1 MARAYE
7 SHGIHQGSDVSRL
20 AIRIAEMEQAN
31 VDKGGK
37 PGEIIR
43 KYQTNP
49 PTGLPQARL
58 AALLANGIVQAEMDA
73 AKNEQA
79 LKGYDPAQ
87 PTVVA
92 QKEQAMQGVA
102 GLPVREGMYSPDIY
116 AQGGIGSM
124 PEEEQ
129 PTYGVAGGGLIAFK
143 KGGDKGEKEED
154 TPAPAP
160 AAEDDEMSLLQRL
173 GLGAAAGT
181 ALGTGMYRNT
191 VSSAPAAAPAAQ
203 AASAAATASQAAQ
216 VATQAA
222 QVAQAAAPASGIAA
236 GAPAAAPAAAPVT
249 PSGIAT
255 PAAAAKPGLY
265 SRVNAAI
272 DSGTGKVVSGLAKR
286 APPAYLGYE
295 LGDALK
301 GTPAAIAA
309 QETLPQA
316 PKGFEEA
323 GRIATSPSLL
333 KDASPQ
339 EILDSIRPGESGGK
353 RNAKNPLS
361 GATGR
366 GQMTETTFLNLQKKT
381 PDLKGYTWK
390 DYAKNP
396 ELQDR
401 TELALVEDQQRTLKN
416 LGIPGTVSNHTIAW
430 FGGPKLLQ
438 APDDKPIESV
448 FSKKEMEQN
457 PTFAGKTVGEVKKY
471 LVKRPGG
478 KPEEGW
484 FGMAPDFLKDT
495 YASAKKNVVPYLR
508 DRVFTQ
514 ENLKQVPG
522 AVADAAKG
530 ALPAVRD
537 ALSEG
542 IGSLTGQNAKNEA
555 AGAAATAP
563 STVTPQRQTE
573 IKKRVAEGENIRDV
587 VAPPPN
593 VNPLD
598 KPALADSSSLAAA
611 KQFEIIQTRAAA
623 LAAKKDK
630 SAQDIQDQKDFG
642 TALMYMG
649 NTMMASKNPYFLGSL
664 GEGMNAGLAGNIAA
678 TGRREDRDTKRAE
691 QQEKARSNKAN
702 EAQKRIDEAVKLKIQ
717 AMKQTLPT
725 GQEVDTGAVH
735 QEIMRNFAITSPE
748 VLKNAGYAE
757 ETIAQYRDAKPV
769 TAAGAGFGKATVV
782 KP

>member
-20 AIRIAEMEQAN
+20 AEHIAEMERAN

-43 KYQTNP
+43 KYQINP
-49 PTGLPQARL
+49 PADLPQARL
-58 AALLANGIVQAEMDA
+58 AALLANGIVQAETDA

-79 LKGYDPAQ
+79 LKGYNPAQ
-87 PTVVA
+87 PTVLA

-102 GLPVREGMYSPDIY
+102 GLPVREGMYSPDVY
-116 AQGGIGSM
+116 AQGGIGNM

-129 PTYGVAGGGLIAFK
+129 PTYGVAGGGLIAFS
-143 KGGDKGEKEED
+143 KGSPGEKKEED
-154 TPAPAP
+154 PDTRAAEERAARAIKGEEESSTMEQLALLLGLGGAGAAAGAAGSRAAPAAVAPAP
-160 AAEDDEMSLLQRL
+160 AA
-173 GLGAAAGT
+173 
-181 ALGTGMYRNT
+181 
-191 VSSAPAAAPAAQ
+191 PAAAPV
-203 AASAAATASQAAQ
+203 
-216 VATQAA
+216 VAP
-222 QVAQAAAPASGIAA
+222 AAAPASGIAA
-236 GAPAAAPAAAPVT
+236 GAPAAAPVT

-265 SRVNAAI
+265 SRVNAAV
-272 DSGTGKVVSGLAKR
+272 DKGAGKVLSGLAKR

-295 LGDALK
+295 LGTALK

-309 QETLPQA
+309 QETLPQN
-316 PKGFEEA
+316 PSGFEEA
-323 GRIATSPSLL
+323 GTEATRSNLTNN
-333 KDASPQ
+333 ASPQ

-396 ELQDR
+396 ELQDK

-478 KPEEGW
+478 RPEEGW

-555 AGAAATAP
+555 AGATATAP
-563 STVTPQRQTE
+563 STVTPQRQAE
-573 IKKRVAEGENIRDV
+573 IGKLKEAGVPSDV
-587 VAPPPN
+587 VLQRGTNQPTNSVNPPN
-593 VNPLD
+593 ANPL
-598 KPALADSSSLAAA
+598 ANADTKDAF
-611 KQFEIIQTRAAA
+611 KQYTATQERAAA

-642 TALMYMG
+642 IALMHMG
-649 NTMMASKNPYFLGSL
+649 ATMMASKNPYFLGSL

-678 TGRREDRDTKRAE
+678 TGRREDRDTKRAA
-691 QQEKARSNKAN
+691 QQETARSHKAN

-717 AMKQTLPT
+717 AMKQTFP

-735 QEIMRNFAITSPE
+735 QEIMRNFAVTSPE
-748 VLKNAGYAE
+748 ILKNAGYAD
-757 ETIAQYRDAKPV
+757 ETIAEYRSVKPV
-769 TAAGAGFGKATVV
+769 TAAGFGKATVV